1 MCSKKTAAAP
11 STRMDTCAREGD
23 GVSVAARRRKRGRR
37 SRVWGE
43 RGGVYEGGDE
53 EGQRE
58 GARDEAG
65 DGGEGPDG
73 GHHRVPGGRCRVHP
87 LLCCSRALSGPA
99 DGEICRTD
107 GAVGWTL
114 PARLAGFLVNLHFF
128 AQKMALRLPLDSNI

>member
-1 MCSKKTAAAP
+1 VHATDLADVLEEDGRGAQHQDGHLR
-11 STRMDTCAREGD
+11 TGGRWGERRGEEEEEG
-23 GVSVAARRRKRGRR
+23 AEEQCLR
-37 SRVWGE
+37 E

-87 LLCCSRALSGPA
+87 LLCCSRAFSGPE
-99 DGEICRTD
+99 DGEICR
-107 GAVGWTL
+107 
-114 PARLAGFLVNLHFF
+114 PE
-128 AQKMALRLPLDSNI
+128 P

>member
-1 MCSKKTAAAP
+1 VHATDLADVLEEDGRGAQHQDGHLR
-11 STRMDTCAREGD
+11 TRGRH

-58 GARDEAG
+58 GGRDAAG

-73 GHHRVPGGRCRVHP
+73 GHHGVPAAVPSPPAAMLLACVFWSGGRGD
-87 LLCCSRALSGPA
+87 LQA
-99 DGEICRTD
+99 
-107 GAVGWTL
+107 GAVG
-114 PARLAGFLVNLHFF
+114 
-128 AQKMALRLPLDSNI
+128 